1 MDFRLNIA
9 GIAAVALASLGLSTP
24 ASALPNCN
32 TCVPAYQACLA
43 SGATDCDTRYAVCLR
58 YCPAIVS
65 ASPAKAPVLPIERR
79 TNGKQEEA
87 TLVAALSPR

>member
-24 ASALPNCN
+24 ARAIPNCD
-32 TCVPAYQACLA
+32 TCVPAYEACLA

-58 YCPAIVS
+58 YCPAALS
-65 ASPAKAPVLPIERR
+65 ASPGKTPALPTGHG
-79 TNGKQEEA
+79 TNGKQEDI
-87 TLVAALSPR
+87 TLVASTSPR